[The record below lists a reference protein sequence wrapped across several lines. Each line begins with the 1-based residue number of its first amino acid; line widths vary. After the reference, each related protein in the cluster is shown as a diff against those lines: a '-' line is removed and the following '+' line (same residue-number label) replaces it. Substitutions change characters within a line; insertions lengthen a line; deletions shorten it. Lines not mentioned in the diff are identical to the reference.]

1 MPLCTMG
8 SMNGWVAIGA
18 FLLATTAEGSQDRE
32 NPQDV
37 AAVNAFHERVDAYVQ
52 LHRKVAGTLP
62 KLKETAD
69 PSELAARERDL
80 GAAIAQARAGAVLGG
95 IFGEE
100 LKPFFVKSV
109 RGDWAARSPADRKAI
124 LGELPRDLKIAPNTV
139 YPTKYPLLT
148 MPPKLLARLPELP
161 DELEYRL
168 MGRHLILRDTKAN
181 IIVDAV
187 LNVLPPLS

>member
-1 MPLCTMG
+1 MH
-8 SMNGWVAIGA
+8 SWVAIGA
-18 FLLATTAEGSQDRE
+18 FLLATTTTAGASQDQV
-32 NPQDV
+32 NPHG
-37 AAVNAFHERVDAYVQ
+37 AAVKAFQDRVNAYVQ
-52 LHRKVAGTLP
+52 LHRRIADTLP
-62 KLKETAD
+62 KLKETPD
-69 PSELAARERDL
+69 PSEIAARERDL
-80 GAAIAQARAGAVLGG
+80 GAAIAQARAGAVLGEV
-95 IFGEE
+95 FGDE
-100 LKPFFVKSV
+100 LKPFFLKSV
-109 RGDWAARSPADRKAI
+109 REDWAARSPADRKAI

-139 YPTKYPLLT
+139 YPTRYPLLT